1 MHTLTR
7 RAGDHDDLGY
17 DLNALYRK
25 LNLDLIDGVDLID
38 EDLLPEFNRFKAAG
52 GEQWDEIRAHCEDW
66 DGIDED
72 EESD

>member
-7 RAGDHDDLGY
+7 RALYDKW
-17 DLNALYRK
+17 DLNELFNQ
-25 LNLDLIDGVDLID
+25 LNSGVDNTEQD
-38 EDLLPEFNRFKAAG
+38 MLPGFNKFKAAG
-52 GEQWDEIRAHCEDW
+52 GEEWYEIRALCEDW